1 MASFF
6 GWQVHY
12 VWGNDEVTVGTP
24 TTPEKVI
31 HIVDLSRGKSESQGY
46 LRGFV
51 LIISSA
57 NQARWHDISQQ
68 QTWSE
73 VYGNFC
79 FIDPATDREVEAI
92 AANGTD
98 NADEKEQLVANAQQT
113 FKVAGGA
120 LRLCLQEENVVRKI
134 VGETTFCLGRRI
146 QLGG

>member
-46 LRGFV
+46 PRGFV

-57 NQARWHDISQQ
+57 NKDRWHDISQQ

-73 VYGNFC
+73 VYGNFVSLIPRLIERWN
-79 FIDPATDREVEAI
+79 FI
-92 AANGTD
+92 AANGAD
-98 NADEKEQLVANAQQT
+98 NANEKEQLVANAQQT
-113 FKVAGGA
+113 YKVAAGV
-120 LRLCLQEENVVRKI
+120 LRLCLQL
-134 VGETTFCLGRRI
+134 ETVLMKV
-146 QLGG
+146 